1 MRVLSMFG
9 LMLLFALGCGWEV
22 CNNLVDDDGDSQVDS
37 MDGDCRSED
46 CTDGIDNDD
55 DGDKDCNDDDCQFE
69 DACGFGD
76 ETGGSTSGGCCKYCG
91 STSQPCGDT
100 CISNSSTCHTSGGCA
115 CE

>member
-1 MRVLSMFG
+1 MFG

-55 DGDKDCNDDDCQFE
+55 
-69 DACGFGD
+69 
-76 ETGGSTSGGCCKYCG
+76 
-91 STSQPCGDT
+91 
-100 CISNSSTCHTSGGCA
+100 
-115 CE
+115 